1 MTRNAC
7 KLLSALVL
15 SLAAAGCSNGRLP
28 TYPASGQVLFADG
41 SPVRMGA
48 IELKSREHG
57 IHARGDIDAEGRF
70 VLTTYE
76 AGDGAVAGM
85 HDCVVVQMVIVEE
98 IANFRPST
106 EGVVHPRFGAY
117 SSSGL
122 VAEVAQV
129 GRNDLRV
136 IVEPLR
142 DDRQQS
148 RPLSPKHDHEHSQ
161 TNL

>member
-1 MTRNAC
+1 MTRSAC
-7 KLLSALVL
+7 SGLSALML
-15 SLAAAGCSNGRLP
+15 LFAAAGCSNGRVP
-28 TYPASGQVLFADG
+28 TYPTSGQVLFADG
-41 SPVRMGA
+41 SPVRMGT
-48 IELKSREHG
+48 IELRSREHG

-98 IANFRPST
+98 IANFHPST
-106 EGVVHPRFGAY
+106 DGIVHPRFGSY

-122 VAEVAQV
+122 MAEVAET

-136 IVEPLR
+136 IVEPLH
-142 DDRQQS
+142 DDTQRS
-148 RPLSPKHDHEHSQ
+148 RPRSPQHDHEHSL
-161 TNL
+161 TNF